1 MDLRRLVP
9 KPGRGVG
16 DKWVFFAHAFQL
28 FCFFAIPNDGSSEP
42 SFFWGGDALMETL
55 EAIAAVAIFI
65 PVIMD
70 MGGNRRLTGTV

>member
-1 MDLRRLVP
+1 
-9 KPGRGVG
+9 
-16 DKWVFFAHAFQL
+16 
-28 FCFFAIPNDGSSEP
+28 
-42 SFFWGGDALMETL
+42 METL